1 MEKPASI
8 KRYELA
14 SNLTNIINNCGL
26 PPFIILDVL
35 QLITNQMTELSKQ
48 QLATEQEAYNKYLAE
63 NNVERSIEE
72 DEVQ

>member
-8 KRYELA
+8 KRFELA
-14 SNLTNIINNCGL
+14 SNLTNIINDCGL

-35 QLITNQMTELSKQ
+35 QLITNQMAELSKQ

-63 NNVERSIEE
+63 NSKERRVEE

>member
-14 SNLTNIINNCGL
+14 SNLTNIINSCGL

-35 QLITNQMTELSKQ
+35 QLITNQMAELSKQ

-63 NNVERSIEE
+63 NDKERRVEE